1 MKKTFYLFSVILS
14 LALCSCGD
22 DEKYDFPGDSG
33 KVYVR
38 LQSSH
43 MVNSVA
49 NVVDATIGKTILGT
63 NGEAVV
69 AFPIRTT
76 MPANG
81 ALNAICEIDN
91 SLVDTYNTTH
101 GTDYAPMDADII
113 LFENQSATIE
123 SGQMESAD
131 QIVVRVD
138 PAKMVELELGDYLV
152 PIKLSSVS
160 GDMSVSANWNVVY
173 LHVSVVNDVTGVPC
187 ADRTG
192 WTIADVSSFQGSDVE
207 GGNNGPAEAVLDGN
221 YFSYWQTQWSPF
233 DVYPPHYI
241 TIDMAELRNLAGIQ
255 YISRNHN
262 LDWPKSM
269 YVETST
275 DGISFERVAEYEN
288 LPQGGNVEFRAL
300 FDEIVEARY
309 FRLTIT
315 EMYGGRPYT
324 SLAEVNAFI
333 MNN

>member
-1 MKKTFYLFSVILS
+1 MKKTFYLFSVILG

-49 NVVDATIGKTILGT
+49 NVVDATIAKTILGT
-63 NGEAVV
+63 SGEAVV
-69 AFPIRTT
+69 AFPIRST
-76 MPANG
+76 MPVNG
-81 ALNAICEIDN
+81 ALSAVCEIDN
-91 SLVDTYNTTH
+91 SLVDTYNATH
-101 GTDYAPMDADII
+101 GTDYAPMNADML
-113 LFENQSATIE
+113 LFESQSATIE

-138 PAKMVELELGDYLV
+138 PAKMAELELDDYLV

-160 GDMSVSANWNVVY
+160 GGMSVSANWNVVY
-173 LHVSVVNDVTGVPC
+173 LHVSVVNDATGVPC

-192 WTIADVSSFQGSDVE
+192 WTIAGYSSEDTYQG
-207 GGNNGPAEAVLDGN
+207 NLAENVLDGSLSTIWHTEWA
-221 YFSYWQTQWSPF
+221 YAQPA
-233 DVYPPHYI
+233 PPHYI
-241 TIDMAELRNLAGIQ
+241 SIDMGEVKNLAGFQ
-255 YISRNHN
+255 YVTRNSGTGEPTEIIFAISQ
-262 LDWPKSM
+262 
-269 YVETST
+269 
-275 DGISFERVAEYEN
+275 DGNVWEDINTYSD
-288 LPQGGNVEFRAL
+288 LPVGAGVEFRTL
-300 FDEIVEARY
+300 FDGIHEARY

-315 EMYGGRPYT
+315 KIDNNDHYT